1 MNVFKTHNQINIE
14 KKTYFVLF
22 YKGRINCKREKKKVD
37 SIKINLYFHVSY
49 QMLSLFTYRER
60 VQVKSYHT
68 TSVFG
73 LNAKD

>member
-22 YKGRINCKREKKKVD
+22 YKGSINCKKEKKIVD
-37 SIKINLYFHVSY
+37 SIKINLDFHISY
-49 QMLSLFTYRER
+49 QMLSLFTYHER

-68 TSVFG
+68 TLVCG